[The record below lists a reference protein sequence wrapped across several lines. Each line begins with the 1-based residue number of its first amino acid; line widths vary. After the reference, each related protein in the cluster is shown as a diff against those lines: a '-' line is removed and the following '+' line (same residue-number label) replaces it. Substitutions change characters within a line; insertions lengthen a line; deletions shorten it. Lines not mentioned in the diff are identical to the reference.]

1 MREIPTAGQSM
12 EKHRFSK
19 TFNFLK
25 FVHWFAPLG
34 EFRYGAF
41 HINLENNHQQ
51 CAPAVT
57 LSCQFRRFWG
67 VGGAGRWT
75 AAAESQLK
83 PDSSRLARGLE
94 GRASAGAAFRSRV
107 PGGPPCPPPGLPPP
121 PAQPARGPVSPAP
134 QARLTSPSLR
144 LTGWFPKTRHP
155 EQRGESMVLG
165 SAPRGAGGGGLG
177 RRGWFCVVLS
187 GFAPRMWRDV

>member
-1 MREIPTAGQSM
+1 MLGGPGGGPLRPRASSSPTAADLPGD
-12 EKHRFSK
+12 SK
-19 TFNFLK
+19 
-25 FVHWFAPLG
+25 AEP
-34 EFRYGAF
+34 
-41 HINLENNHQQ
+41 QQ
-51 CAPAVT
+51 GLP
-57 LSCQFRRFWG
+57 S
-67 VGGAGRWT
+67 GAGSLGDPRVH
-75 AAAESQLK
+75 L
-83 PDSSRLARGLE
+83 LA
-94 GRASAGAAFRSRV
+94 S
-107 PGGPPCPPPGLPPP
+107 PPP

-187 GFAPRMWRDV
+187 GFAPRMWQDV